1 MFSIKKICL
10 FFFVLTI
17 AQVSAQKDSTQ
28 VKETVKTIPFIPI
41 ADNEYNPLS
50 PAKAAFYSAIL
61 PGMGQ
66 IYNKKYWKA
75 PVVWGAMGTSIYFY
89 VTNNKEYDRYRTAF
103 KIREAGLQDE
113 FTNDDGSIIISR
125 NGLISAQKSLKKN
138 RDLSLLTTVLLYVL
152 QIVEASVNAHLL
164 QFNTNDNISL
174 SPMITP
180 DAITFDAPKIGLTFK
195 YSF

>member
-1 MFSIKKICL
+1 MSLLKKIGII
-10 FFFVLTI
+10 FFVFSALSL
-17 AQVSAQKDSTQ
+17 SAQKDSTQ
-28 VKETVKTIPFIPI
+28 VKTTTPLQLQSN
-41 ADNEYNPLS
+41 DYNPLA
-50 PAKAAFYSAIL
+50 PAKAAFYSAIF

-66 IYNKKYWKA
+66 AYNKKYWKA

-103 KIREAGLQDE
+103 KVRETGLQDE
-113 FTNDDGSIIISR
+113 FTNDDGSLIISR
-125 NGLISAQKSLKKN
+125 NGLINAQKVLKKN

-164 QFNTNDNISL
+164 QFNTNDNITF
-174 SPMITP
+174 SPMIVADP
-180 DAITFDAPKIGLTFK
+180 ITFEAPKVGLTLK